1 MIKKNI
7 FLIFLSSIPSLFICL
22 FVYNNISIIDVS
34 VYDDKFILA
43 ANQILLNGTYSDN
56 YYLPLYPYLLAFIFK
71 IFGTNLF
78 YPILLNSIFHGISV
92 FLIAKIAERFNKK
105 WFYLSLILGAIWP
118 HLIWRTTYVYAE
130 TFFILLVVTS
140 LYFLFSFIDKKRI
153 FYLLISSFFL
163 GLSLITKSSNIFVL
177 FLLPFFL
184 IYFFN
189 NQITKSYFLSI
200 KLVASYLL
208 VLFIVL
214 SFQFLRIYKE
224 TGYLGYNYQSGNA
237 LLSYVYP
244 CLSTKFGCG
253 KKNLDSM
260 KKGMELYDNELKI
273 SDSTDSEN
281 RFYQNIV
288 RKKIAIDLLKELDFK
303 QSTISAIGGYT
314 KLFFHNFTY
323 DLFERFKITTI
334 HLTDFTGNFL
344 IKTKKML
351 YEIFQNKE
359 IMFIWIISQFFLFF
373 SRFIQILGFYSFL
386 KSKDKIYD
394 FLLLLVFFI
403 PCIFPVLGQG
413 TIRYRAPLEPLLII
427 FTISGIFFLYHSIR
441 KKLSN

>member
-7 FLIFLSSIPSLFICL
+7 FLIFLSSIPSLLICL

-281 RFYQNIV
+281 KFYQNIV

-413 TIRYRAPLEPLLII
+413 TIRYRAHLEPLLII